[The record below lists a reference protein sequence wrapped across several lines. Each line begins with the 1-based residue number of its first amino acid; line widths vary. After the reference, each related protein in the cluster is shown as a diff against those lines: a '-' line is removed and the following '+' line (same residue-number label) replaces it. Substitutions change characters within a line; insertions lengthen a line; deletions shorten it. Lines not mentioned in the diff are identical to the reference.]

1 MRDINILRQNSQF
14 KRIYSRG
21 RYVATPELVLYA
33 RKVNAKGG
41 YGITASKK
49 IGNAVQR
56 NRAKRRLRAV
66 WRSFYPNIVEGFD
79 VVLVARS
86 RTVSC
91 KYETIEKSFLKAAS
105 ELGILKESAL

>member
-14 KRIYSRG
+14 KKVYSRG
-21 RYVATPELVLYA
+21 KYIITPELVLYA
-33 RKVNAKGG
+33 RRVNAVGG

-66 WRSFYPNIVEGFD
+66 HRDFYPRISDGYD
-79 VVLVARS
+79 IVLVARS
-86 RTVSC
+86 RTVTA
-91 KYETIEKSFLKAAS
+91 KYQAIEKSFLKAAT
-105 ELGILKESAL
+105 ELGILKEAEL